1 MAAPQLPKSIA
12 PTTWSSSGTAGAT
25 MTGTAGHNQLAMNAP
40 NMTAIGGAGDDTYIV
55 YDSSDKVVEAA
66 GGGIDTI
73 LTWGNTVTMSA
84 NVENLT
90 LMGSANA
97 RATGNAGNNLI
108 IANDGNDT
116 IITGGGNDVLV
127 AGKGASNFILTTAPG
142 TTTWITNFKT
152 AGSVLDTV
160 DLYGYGFRGF
170 AEVKSAMT
178 QVGSDVRV
186 ALPGGQSLMLQGKTI
201 DSITTKNINV
211 ESAPQ
216 ANTMHLVFHDEF
228 DKLSLNTGTAAT
240 AQNTWKTSFIGG
252 ERNAGGVGEAQ
263 RYVDPDY
270 KGSSTQ
276 SLGINPFSVN
286 DGVLT
291 ISARPADAADAPYL
305 YSSKYTSGL
314 LTSEKSFVQTY
325 GYYEI
330 RADMPGEKGMHPAF
344 WLLPTDR
351 TWPPELDVVE
361 SSGDAPYFFSNAVHT
376 TERGAFNP
384 FVKENS
390 VAPRITDGFHTY
402 AMDWTKETI
411 SFYFDNKLT
420 YQVATP
426 SDLHKPMYMLVN
438 LAVGGP
444 LAGQPDATTDW
455 SQADF
460 KVDYV
465 RVYSHDVAAATA
477 PKVMLSNDVDALH
490 PTKVFTAAATG
501 PGTSTTYKVG
511 AMGMAGA
518 DNSATVTVAY
528 DANNALTLTNNGAWN
543 AIKNATVNSTANGTV
558 TIKNF
563 VDAEITFGD
572 GRSDVTVEGAKRG
585 TISTGNAD
593 DRVTVNATSNT
604 NDQNVMKI
612 DTDGGNDDIMFNGA
626 WNTKTSILS
635 GDGADEIMI
644 KGGAYGTVNAGAGD
658 DQIVV
663 LSTGQVAI
671 VSGAGNDL
679 LQLSSVARATVSDF
693 DVAHDQIVITGATS
707 TNVHVSVINGNTV
720 IDANGP
726 GLITLEHVTN
736 PAAVDIHFA

>member
-1 MAAPQLPKSIA
+1 MPAPQLPKSIA
-12 PTTWSSSGTAGAT
+12 PTTWSSSSTVGAT
-25 MTGTAGHNQLAMNAP
+25 MNGTSGHNQLAMNAR

-73 LTWGNTVTMSA
+73 LTWGNTITMSA

-170 AEVKSAMT
+170 EQVQKAMT
-178 QVGSDVRV
+178 QVGSDVRIE
-186 ALPGGQSLMLQGKTI
+186 LPGGQSLMLENKTI
-201 DSITTKNINV
+201 ASITTKNINV
-211 ESAPQ
+211 ESAPE
-216 ANTMHLVFHDEF
+216 AATMHLVFQDEF
-228 DKLSLNTGTAAT
+228 NSLSLNTGTSAT
-240 AQNTWKTSFIGG
+240 ANNTWKTTFAGG

-263 RYVDPDY
+263 RYSDPDY

-286 DGVLT
+286 NGVLT
-291 ISARPADAADAPYL
+291 ISARPADAADLPYL
-305 YSSKYTSGL
+305 YGYKYTSGL
-314 LTSEKSFVQTY
+314 LTTQQSFVQTY

-330 RADMPGEKGMHPAF
+330 RADMPAEKGLHPAF
-344 WLLPTDR
+344 WLLAADR

-361 SSGDAPYFFSNAVHT
+361 SSGDAPHFFSNAVHT
-376 TERGAFNP
+376 ADRGTFNP

-390 VAPRITDGFHTY
+390 VSPDITEGFHTY

-420 YQVATP
+420 YQIATP

-465 RVYSHDVAAATA
+465 RVYNHEPAAATV
-477 PKVMLSNDVDALH
+477 PGVILSNAINPLDHADA
-490 PTKVFTAAATG
+490 FTAAATG
-501 PGTSTTYKVG
+501 AGTSKTYV
-511 AMGMAGA
+511 ASQMQIAGVDPA
-518 DNSATVTVAY
+518 ASVTVAY
-528 DANNALTLTNNGAWN
+528 DKENDLTVTNNAAWN
-543 AIKNATVNSTANGTV
+543 AIKNVTIHAAPSGTV
-558 TIKNF
+558 TVKNF
-563 VDAEITFGD
+563 VDAEIDLSSGP
-572 GRSDVTVEGAKRG
+572 SDVTVTGAKRG
-585 TISTGNAD
+585 SISTAGGD
-593 DRVTVNATSNT
+593 DKITVNAYSNT
-604 NDQNVMKI
+604 TDQNVMKI
-612 DTDGGNDDIMFNGA
+612 DSAGGNDDIIFTGA
-626 WNTKTSILS
+626 SNTKMSILA
-635 GDGADEIMI
+635 GDGADDITI
-644 KGGAYGTVNAGAGD
+644 KGAAGGSINAGAGD

-671 VSGAGNDL
+671 VGGTGSDVLQFAAG
-679 LQLSSVARATVSDF
+679 ARALVSDF
-693 DVAHDQIVITGATS
+693 DVAQDQIVMTGVTAAD
-707 TNVHVSVINGNTV
+707 VKVSVVNGDTL
-720 IDANGP
+720 IDAAGA
-726 GLITLEHVTN
+726 GLITLDNVTN
-736 PAAVDIHFA
+736 PNAVDLLYA